1 MIDRPDNINIFIL
14 YATEDQPLKKELEG
28 HLSFLQR
35 LGYID
40 VWHEGQ
46 VQPGLEKEQ
55 VVSEYLEKAHIILLL
70 ISANFLA
77 PDHYTKY
84 ENELRMA
91 YARQKEGKVMIIP
104 VILRHCVW
112 QLDILA
118 GLNPLPSGGHPV
130 RSDHWESVDKAFH
143 DITVALQKVAEDIKG
158 KSEASAAPEI
168 IPITA
173 QTISHPINKAE
184 EIVEAIP
191 PIVEAVSKP
200 ADVFEFILRDLFD
213 ALFSL
218 SIDEALRLFVPIA
231 HRSLVNHGK
240 LDDYFRQHNL
250 EVAYNKAR
258 QYKRPAEIISK
269 KPTGRRKIGPRND
282 KDTGEEFGLTLARI
296 SETGGMPGQ
305 VRIFRSSVDNKLTV
319 SGLSL

>member
-84 ENELRMA
+84 EEELRWA
-91 YARQKEGKVMIIP
+91 YARQKEGKVIIIP

-143 DITVALQKVAEDIKG
+143 DITVALQKVAADIKG
-158 KSEASAAPEI
+158 RTEASVSSVPEDVPVPAIRHTAEI
-168 IPITA
+168 IETPRTSE
-173 QTISHPINKAE
+173 ISPQSGNSTE
-184 EIVEAIP
+184 L
-191 PIVEAVSKP
+191 
-200 ADVFEFILRDLFD
+200 ILHDLFD

-231 HRSLVNHGK
+231 HRSLVANGV
-240 LDDYFRQHNL
+240 LDDYFRQHNF
-250 EVAYNKAR
+250 EIAYNKAR
-258 QYKRPAEIISK
+258 QYKRPAQVIAR
-269 KPTGRRKIGPRND
+269 KPTGRRRIGPRND

-305 VRIFRSSVDNKLTV
+305 IRIFRSSADNKLTV